1 KAKPS
6 ACVLE
11 KLGRAGPASA
21 KVKII
26 SRDGGADSE
35 TADEDFGNK
44 FFRGTARQGAVE
56 GDNDHAIEAQPF
68 QRYCLAVS
76 RCQAKNRI
84 RPPKKIGRVW
94 LEGQDGARSIES
106 LGHAT
111 RMRDHHAMA
120 AMNSVKITDCHH
132 RPNETRRRGRR
143 IVGDNKFFGCGR
155 IVQGKENREESRGRA
170 ETQSPQR
177 QLHGSE
183 VCVKAAMQ
191 LPCAANGEILP
202 TRRVR
207 ELRS

>member
-1 KAKPS
+1 CGTRGIARLERGASRGRGRGLVVDFLACENPLNDLDLKAKPS

-21 KVKII
+21 KEKII

-111 RMRDHHAMA
+111 RMRDHHA
-120 AMNSVKITDCHH
+120 
-132 RPNETRRRGRR
+132 
-143 IVGDNKFFGCGR
+143 
-155 IVQGKENREESRGRA
+155 
-170 ETQSPQR
+170 
-177 QLHGSE
+177 
-183 VCVKAAMQ
+183 
-191 LPCAANGEILP
+191 
-202 TRRVR
+202 
-207 ELRS
+207 